1 MLVRSAHE
9 VRTGWGD
16 VIRAVTDPDQLE
28 HIEITRTRGKN
39 IDTPAVMVPAGW
51 YASVAPEMRPNPE
64 QVQTLGSKE
73 TRVQL
78 RTVLNAAAH
87 GTHTQITI
95 YGDVEAVLVPHAW
108 YQQVRNDDGATTP
121 PQPPE
126 D

>member
-1 MLVRSAHE
+1 MPPMLVRSAHE

-16 VIRAVTDPDQLE
+16 VIHAVTDQGE
-28 HIEITRTRGKN
+28 HIEITRTRGK
-39 IDTPAVMVPAGW
+39 ITDTPAVMVPASW
-51 YASVAPEMRPNPE
+51 YTSVAPEIRPDPE
-64 QVQTLGSKE
+64 HAQTLGSKE
-73 TRVQL
+73 TRVKL

-108 YQQVRNDDGATTP
+108 YQQVRDDETTP
-121 PQPPE
+121 PQPPK